1 MFFLVGHEFLVDE
14 SVEVAEGAL
23 EVSDVD
29 GFVFEGVLEFGL
41 DVENVRE
48 AVLVSV
54 LPDGLD
60 LLHSVGD
67 KGHVDIAVL
76 VLADFEK
83 EVGGE
88 PDEGVEENDEAADQ
102 GNGENPDFE

>member
-1 MFFLVGHEFLVDE
+1 MFFLVGDEFLVDE
-14 SVEVAEGAL
+14 SIEVAERAL

-29 GFVFEGVLEFGL
+29 GFVFERISEFGFH
-41 DVENVRE
+41 VENVRE

-60 LLHSVGD
+60 LLHSIGD

-83 EVGGE
+83 EVW
-88 PDEGVEENDEAADQ
+88 
-102 GNGENPDFE
+102 